1 MAEVTREEYQ
11 VLVDLLLRTQAEVT
25 GIRSALHA
33 IIGAYPDK
41 QELAFRLSDQLLR
54 MEAVMGSSAA
64 PDTAIESTT
73 SLLRELIQIAQR

>member
-11 VLVDLLLRTQAEVT
+11 ELVDLLLRTQAEVS
-25 GIRSALHA
+25 GIRTALHS
-33 IIGAYPDK
+33 IISSYPDK

-54 MEAVMGSSAA
+54 MEAVMGSSIA
-64 PDTAIESTT
+64 PDVAIESTA